1 MTSKATD
8 PEDIMHPAIIQAA
21 AAERT
26 RDRYASAT
34 ARRHAAEFR
43 RSRRARRPHP
53 VMRASRGARVLRAL
67 RAA

>member
-1 MTSKATD
+1 
-8 PEDIMHPAIIQAA
+8 MHPAIIQAA

-26 RDRYASAT
+26 RDRYASAA

-43 RSRRARRPHP
+43 RSRRARRSHP
-53 VMRASRGARVLRAL
+53 VMSAGRGARVLRAL

>member
-1 MTSKATD
+1 
-8 PEDIMHPAIIQAA
+8 MHPAIIQAA

-26 RDRYASAT
+26 RDRYATSA
-34 ARRHAAEFR
+34 ARQHAAEYR

-53 VMRASRGARVLRAL
+53 AMSSRRGAWVLRAL

>member
-1 MTSKATD
+1 
-8 PEDIMHPAIIQAA
+8 MHPAIIQAA

-26 RDRYASAT
+26 RDRYATTA
-34 ARRHAAEFR
+34 ARRHAAEFS

-53 VMRASRGARVLRAL
+53 VMSGGRGTWVRRAL